1 MRNKKENQDIQESTF
16 QTVPDNYQE
25 LLRLDI
31 PKVNEIGEIYEE
43 DLFITFEAFPPPQIS
58 YLSTF
63 LQGSTSPYRFA
74 QSSSLG
80 GYRFL
85 HPNQEISERI
95 SHSYNA
101 DSSTFASAVNNMLD
115 KGVSVVNAWKQ
126 FTSTGTEGA
135 IYDAPVI
142 WASTERREFNIVLNL
157 FAYNDVEKDIYGPIR
172 FFRKHSYP
180 RKTGSGEGA
189 PGILSEIGKRLGT
202 IRYPAVFKISGGAFD
217 TLNANNDINFFNLT
231 NMTVNFNDTIKFM
244 RRGTPMQAKL
254 SLTFQE
260 CLKMYSN
267 WLDPSKMTISI
278 NEKVNNI
285 VSPVGN
291 RDITARFRN
300 NYAITAMSKAGTIKR
315 PNATALKEKI
325 TEQAIKFALQKIQS
339 TAVVRAV
346 SNLKQRAINEAIY
359 YALRKIQ
366 GSGTYKKIDD
376 ALNIDPMHRIEM
388 RKYTHAGFKR
398 SNTIEPSHQTEVED
412 ILNKTRG

>member
-1 MRNKKENQDIQESTF
+1 MENNNDRSSTF
-16 QTVPDNYQE
+16 PTVPRNYQQ
-25 LLRLDI
+25 LLRI
-31 PKVNEIGEIYEE
+31 ETPTENEIGEIYEE
-43 DLFITFEAFPPPQIS
+43 DLFITFEAFPPPSIR

-63 LQGSTSPYRFA
+63 LKGATSPYTFN
-74 QSSSLG
+74 QSSTLG

-95 SHSYNA
+95 THAYNA
-101 DSSTFASAVNNMLD
+101 DSSTYASAVNNIMD

-126 FTSTGTEGA
+126 IMNDSTEGA
-135 IYDAPVI
+135 VYDAPVI
-142 WASTERREFNIVLNL
+142 WASSERREFNIVLNL
-157 FAYNDVEKDIYGPIR
+157 FAYNDVEEDIYGPIR

-180 RKTGSGEGA
+180 TKNGVGVGVLGTST
-189 PGILSEIGKRLGT
+189 GKRLGT
-202 IRYPAVFKISGGAFD
+202 ITYPSVFKISGGAFD
-217 TLNANNDINFFNLT
+217 TLNANQSINFFNLT
-231 NMTVNFNDTIKFM
+231 NMSVNFNDTIKFM

-267 WLDPSKMTISI
+267 WLDDSKMTI
-278 NEKVNNI
+278 NVDEKINNI
-285 VSPVGN
+285 VLPTGR
-291 RDITARFRN
+291 RDITSRFRAN
-300 NYAITAMSKAGTIKR
+300 RAITQMGKLGELKR
-315 PNATALKEKI
+315 PNTKALKEKI

-398 SNTIEPSHQTEVED
+398 SDTIEPAHEAEVD
-412 ILNKTRG
+412 NILKKSRG